1 VTHALTPNRP
11 QATKSNSGKR
21 VGRTFP
27 VFRLIL
33 YYVAL
38 ATLAG
43 LLISFVPGFRQAL
56 IAPIVVPPPTEV
68 GELVTGGHPNVPGPP
83 TPWPGT
89 FGRGALALTAMLW
102 ALAMALPVA
111 WALKRT
117 RQLRYDPSLV
127 QALIVLPIV
136 VSGVVLVVKN
146 SLALAFALAGI
157 VAGVRFRQKL
167 DEPEEAVYVLLA
179 LGIGLAAGVQ
189 ALDVAMVM
197 SFVFTMVVLTLW
209 RYDLGDIFA
218 GGRGAMLAIGDP
230 GLLAPSPGEARREE
244 RELNSALADG
254 MKPDGMLVV
263 IASDPEAARR
273 GLEAVLGRMASRWRI
288 PDTAPDTPGGSVRLE
303 IPLQLKD
310 KHDPAQLIAELEARM
325 SDHLT
330 AAEYVPLGNTSEVD

>member
-1 VTHALTPNRP
+1 MILAQRP
-11 QATKSNSGKR
+11 GSTKTNGGR

-27 VFRLIL
+27 IVRLLL
-33 YYVAL
+33 YYTAL
-38 ATLAG
+38 VVVGG
-43 LLISFVPGFRQAL
+43 LLVEFVPGFRQAL
-56 IAPIVVPPPTEV
+56 IAPISVPPPSQV
-68 GELVTGGHPNVPGPP
+68 DELITGGHPVAPGPA

-102 ALAMALPVA
+102 ALSMALPVA

-189 ALDVAMVM
+189 ALDVALVM
-197 SFVFTMVVLTLW
+197 SMVFTIVVLTLW
-209 RYDLGDIFA
+209 CYDLGDIFA

-230 GLLAPSPGEARREE
+230 GLLAPSPTDSRREE
-244 RELNSALADG
+244 RELSSALADG

-263 IASDPEAARR
+263 VAHDPEEARR
-273 GLEAVLGRMASRWRI
+273 GIEAVLGRMATRWRI
-288 PDTAPDTPGGSVRLE
+288 AENFAAASDGLTRME
-303 IPLQLKD
+303 IPLQLKE
-310 KHDPAQLIAELEARM
+310 KNDPAQIIAELEARL
-325 SDHLT
+325 SDHIT
-330 AAEYVPLGNTSEVD
+330 AAEYIPLGHAGDVD